1 MQFSTQTR
9 ALSLTVTL
17 GERTCA
23 FSRLVRKL
31 ANGAALAHCKALTI
45 LLRTHTP
52 AKVIGLAHT
61 ARAGAF
67 VWRRGRLGGEMF
79 IEMNKSIERGLNL
92 SRS

>member
-23 FSRLVRKL
+23 FSGLVRKL

-45 LLRTHTP
+45 LLRTHTHQR
-52 AKVIGLAHT
+52 K
-61 ARAGAF
+61 
-67 VWRRGRLGGEMF
+67 
-79 IEMNKSIERGLNL
+79 
-92 SRS
+92 